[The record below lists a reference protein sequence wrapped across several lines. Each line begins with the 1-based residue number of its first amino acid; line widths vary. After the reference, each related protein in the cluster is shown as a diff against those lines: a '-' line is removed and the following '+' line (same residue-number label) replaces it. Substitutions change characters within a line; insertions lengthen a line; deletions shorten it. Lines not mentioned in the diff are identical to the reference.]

1 MGKKRKRP
9 AREPGTQPSLAKRVQ
24 VASKPS
30 RENQATHPVI
40 SRYYRRVLTLRQYL
54 LEQLP
59 SSSKSRRRRIAS
71 LGRQGADTPRDHDN
85 EALSTLLDSTLVG
98 VLREPHPKDDKET
111 QKHLAAFTQ
120 SQYKSSL
127 ASTDTGPFCLQ
138 SEIVDFVIRTL
149 FNRVCFSHHTPRH
162 ILAHGYQRT
171 TTHNLDSTELGA
183 LASSIPGIVAR
194 YPNPNVLA
202 LKRAPW
208 TEVLDLMGQNGEE
221 IMLRLLLDCGIFS
234 CMDNEKGAFY
244 QLSGIP
250 LSELELDPKQTE
262 GQRLSSDKNPSQA
275 RGAPV
280 LHKPN
285 SIIFCRRR
293 MLYAR
298 VALNAQA
305 HVRFGLKHTHVL
317 NRFPLADCLSHT
329 VHVMKYIFPRQFGL
343 HNVFTSSVDSR
354 ETAFPYKDYTFREEE
369 IGWIEGRK
377 SHRVHPSAADEEE
390 AKSVQDERRPKI
402 PKRLRGKA
410 VELVQKLQKGNQRC
424 PYTKLLDYYCPIEQS
439 HPPCFS
445 PNPSHDPS
453 SQKSE
458 QLVTQLNCPSPSL
471 GSNDLRSEPPLE
483 SLSQLDTNMDQKKQ
497 KLCLTD
503 YATPASSVSA
513 FCRAVLQK
521 LVANGFYGVG
531 QEGQWNRQIILKNV
545 DRFIRLRRFESIS
558 LHQVCMG
565 LKVSSIPW
573 MEVRNQQGDHHPTQ
587 QKLCLTDLQKRTE
600 LLHELVYYIFD
611 SLLVPI
617 IRSHFYVTESQM
629 HRNRL
634 FYFRHDIWRM
644 LSADPLAHLKSSMLE
659 EMKRDKAEQILK
671 RRSLGY
677 STLRLL
683 PKGSGARPIVNLR
696 RRTVKMRTGRK
707 MLLAP
712 SINSIL
718 APLSSVLN
726 YEKAAHPGI
735 FGAGM
740 NSVSDLLPRLQAFK
754 DNFHRESSGEGSIS
768 RDKRLYFVKLDV
780 QSCFD
785 TIPQSRLIALME
797 ELVANEA
804 YCVTKQVQI
813 KPAIDLQ
820 QGKPVKKFGARAA
833 PVNDPT
839 GAPATRAIRSN
850 AVLVDTGRLWE
861 HSKEDL
867 LDLLEEHIRRNI
879 IKIGK
884 KYFRQKNG
892 IPQGSVLS
900 SNLCNFFYGRLEQ
913 EVLGFLSGPEAVL
926 FRLIDDFLLITWDS
940 KLAMRFLE
948 LMVRGQPDYGVT
960 VNPEKSLVNFE
971 ASIDGVLIPR
981 LIGSRLAYCGM
992 LIDTYTLEI
1001 QRDRDR
1007 LLTTGDPAS
1016 NAIADSLTVEVS
1028 QAPGYSFN
1036 KKILGA
1042 FPSVFRAMFMNTMH
1056 NSFPVVLSNL
1066 YATFADWAMRMY
1078 QYLKSLSKR
1087 TRPSSTVIIRTIR
1100 DVITLATKLSQSRQG
1115 TKRETVCNIKRA
1127 QAEYLAAA
1135 AFRFVLGRKQTQFS
1149 EVLHWLELVGKSAR
1163 PTTDREAVLL
1173 RKAVKNG
1180 ERIFEGWRF

>member
-9 AREPGTQPSLAKRVQ
+9 AREPGTQPSKRVQ
-24 VASKPS
+24 VAPKPS

-40 SRYYRRVLTLRQYL
+40 SRYYLRVLTLRQYL
-54 LEQLP
+54 LGQLP

-71 LGRQGADTPRDHDN
+71 LGQQGGNTPRDHDI

-98 VLREPHPKDDKET
+98 VLREPHLKDDQET
-111 QKHLAAFTQ
+111 QKQFAAFTQ

-127 ASTDTGPFCLQ
+127 NSTDTGPICLQ

-149 FNRVCFSHHTPRH
+149 FNRVCFSRQTPRH

-171 TTHNLDSTELGA
+171 TTHNLDSNELGA

-194 YPNPNVLA
+194 YPNPSVLA

-234 CMDNEKGAFY
+234 CMDHEKGAFY

-250 LSELELDPKQTE
+250 LSELELDPKQTG
-262 GQRLSSDKNPSQA
+262 GQRVGSDENPGEA

-280 LHKPN
+280 LNKPN

-298 VALNAQA
+298 VSLNAQA

-369 IGWIEGRK
+369 IGWIEGRR
-377 SHRVHPSAADEEE
+377 SRRVHPSPDEE
-390 AKSVQDERRPKI
+390 AKSVQCERRPKI

-424 PYTKLLDYYCPIEQS
+424 SYTKLLDYYCPIEQS

-445 PNPSHDPS
+445 PNPSHEPS
-453 SQKSE
+453 SQQSE
-458 QLVTQLNCPSPSL
+458 QLVTQLDCLSPSA
-471 GSNDLRSEPPLE
+471 GSNGVQSGPPLE
-483 SLSQLDTNMDQKKQ
+483 SPSQLDANMDQKKK

-521 LVANGFYGVG
+521 LVPNEFYGVG
-531 QEGQWNRQIILKNV
+531 QEGKWNRQIILKNV

-558 LHQVCMG
+558 LHQV
-565 LKVSSIPW
+565 SSMAW
-573 MEVRNQQGDHHPTQ
+573 MEVRNQQGDHPSTQ
-587 QKLCLTDLQKRTE
+587 QKLCLTDLRKRTE

-634 FYFRHDIWRM
+634 FYFRHDIWRT

-659 EMKRDKAEQILK
+659 EIKRDKAERILA

-677 STLRLL
+677 GTLRLL
-683 PKGSGARPIVNLR
+683 PKSSGARPIVNLR
-696 RRTVKMRTGRK
+696 RRTVKERTGRK
-707 MLLAP
+707 ALLAP
-712 SINSIL
+712 SINSVL

-754 DNFHRESSGEGSIS
+754 DNFHRDSSGEGSIS
-768 RDKRLYFVKLDV
+768 RDKPLYFVKLDV

-785 TIPQSRLIALME
+785 TIPQNRLIALME
-797 ELVANEA
+797 ELVANEG
-804 YCVTKQVQI
+804 YCLTKQVQI
-813 KPAIDLQ
+813 KPAIDLER
-820 QGKPVKKFGARAA
+820 GKPVKKFGARAA

-839 GAPATRAIRSN
+839 GAPQTRAIRSRSN
-850 AVLVDTGRLWE
+850 TVLVDTGRLWE

-884 KYFRQKNG
+884 RYFRQKNG

-900 SNLCNFFYGRLEQ
+900 SILCNFFYGRLEQ
-913 EVLGFLSGPEAVL
+913 EVLGFLSCREAVL

-948 LMVRGQPDYGVT
+948 IMVRGQPDYGVT
-960 VNPEKSLVNFE
+960 VNPEKSVVNFE
-971 ASIDGVLIPR
+971 ASVDGVLIPR
-981 LIGSRLAYCGM
+981 LVGSQLAYCGM
-992 LIDTYTLEI
+992 LIDTHTLEI

-1007 LLTTGDPAS
+1007 LLSTGRPAAS
-1016 NAIADSLTVEVS
+1016 AIADSLTVEAS

-1042 FPSVFRAMFMNTMH
+1042 FPFVFRATFIDTTH
-1056 NSFPVVLSNL
+1056 NSFPLVLSNL

-1115 TKRETVCNIKRA
+1115 TKGETVCNIKRS

-1149 EVLHWLELVGKSAR
+1149 EVLHWLDLVGKSAR
-1163 PTTDREAVLL
+1163 PTADREAVLL

-1180 ERIFEGWRF
+1180 EKIFEGWRF